1 MADVT
6 GADRYPNQGSD
17 ASEAEWA
24 PDSDPPE
31 WTEEDEDRY
40 QLRRREEA
48 RRRRRRRRQTW
59 SFAVLVLLV
68 MGAGLAGAGILQGWW
83 EWPFNGDQSS
93 TADPQPQP
101 CPTPSVT
108 AAPPAQVKVVVL
120 NATGQSGLAGAVGQE
135 LTARGYLVEA
145 VGNDESGLE
154 FPESAQVRHG
164 PDQLLAARSVAVQ
177 FPGSVLVEGDRGGDV
192 VEVAVGVG
200 FTALTPPEEVA
211 ALLQPAPAPSPVG
224 CVPAEPE
231 G

>member
-6 GADRYPNQGSD
+6 GAGRYPDQGSN

-59 SFAVLVLLV
+59 SFAALVLLV
-68 MGAGLAGAGILQGWW
+68 LGAGLAGAGIFQGWW
-83 EWPFNGDQSS
+83 EWPFKAEPSP
-93 TADPQPQP
+93 TASAQP

-108 AAPPAQVKVVVL
+108 AAAPAQVRVVVL
-120 NATGQSGLAGAVGQE
+120 NATGQSGLASSVGQE
-135 LTARGYLVEA
+135 LTARGYVVEA
-145 VGNDESGLE
+145 VGNDETGLE
-154 FPESAQVRHG
+154 VPESAQVRHG
-164 PDQLLAARSVAVQ
+164 PDQILAARSVAVQ
-177 FPGSVLVEGDRGGDV
+177 FPGSVLVEGDRGGDA
-192 VEVAVGVG
+192 VEVAVGTG

-211 ALLQPAPAPSPVG
+211 ALLQPAPAASPAG
-224 CVPAEPE
+224 CVPAEPA